1 MNINIKNVN
10 KDKIAA
16 WAVHGFTAS
25 GAVLGF
31 LAIISIFNNDQVGSF
46 LWLGLAL
53 LVDGLDGTIAR
64 KIGVTDKAPNIDGS
78 TLDNLIDYLNYVI
91 IPSLMIY
98 WFQMVPNGWE
108 IIIPAGVFAVSL
120 YTFANINM
128 KTEDYYFSGFPAL
141 WNIVVLYFYI
151 LNTNQYI
158 NLIVIILLSI
168 LTFIPIKFV
177 HPLRVKKLRNITI
190 FCTIIWS
197 ATTLKLITTLP
208 NINLFNDEKIV
219 LTIWI
224 LSSLYFI
231 TICGSRS
238 LKDIHFYVND

>member
-1 MNINIKNVN
+1 MNINIKKAN

-53 LVDGLDGTIAR
+53 LVDGLDGSIAR

-128 KTEDYYFSGFPAL
+128 KTDDYYFSGFPAL

-151 LNTNQYI
+151 LNTNAYV
-158 NLIVIILLSI
+158 NLIVIMFLSV

-208 NINLFNDEKIV
+208 NTNLFNDEKIV
-219 LTIWI
+219 LIIWI
-224 LSSLYFI
+224 ACSFYFA
-231 TICGSRS
+231 TISVSRS
-238 LKDIHFYVND
+238 LKGLIKYE

>member
-1 MNINIKNVN
+1 MNLKIKNVDKN
-10 KDKIAA
+10 KIAA

-31 LAIISIFNNDQVGSF
+31 LAIISIFNNDIVGSF

-64 KIGVTDKAPNIDGS
+64 KVDVSNKAPNIDGS

-91 IPSLMIY
+91 IPSLIIY
-98 WFQMVPNGWE
+98 WFQMVPNGWN
-108 IIIPAGVFAVSL
+108 IIIPAGIFAVSL

-128 KTEDYYFSGFPAL
+128 KTKDYYFSGFPAL

-158 NLIVIILLSI
+158 NLIVIITLSI

-177 HPLRVKKLRNITI
+177 HPLRVKKLRNITV
-190 FCTIIWS
+190 FCTILWS
-197 ATTLKLITTLP
+197 ATTLKLITTSSDV
-208 NINLFNDEKIV
+208 NLFNDEKIV
-219 LTIWI
+219 LIIWTACSFYFATI
-224 LSSLYFI
+224 SV
-231 TICGSRS
+231 SRS
-238 LKDIHFYVND
+238 LKGLINYE

>member
-10 KDKIAA
+10 KNKIAA

-31 LAIISIFNNDQVGSF
+31 LAIISIFNNDQTSSF

-64 KIGVTDKAPNIDGS
+64 KVGVSDKATNIDGS
-78 TLDNLIDYLNYVI
+78 MLDNLVDYLNYVI

-108 IIIPAGVFAVSL
+108 IIIPAGIFAVSL

-128 KTEDYYFSGFPAL
+128 KTEDYYFNGFPAL
-141 WNIVVLYFYI
+141 WNIVVLYYYI

-158 NLIVIILLSI
+158 NLIVIIFLSI

-197 ATTLKLITTLP
+197 ATTLKLVTTFP
-208 NINLFNDEKIV
+208 ETNLFNEKIV

-224 LSSLYFI
+224 ACSFYFAA
-231 TICGSRS
+231 ICGSRS
-238 LKDIHFYVND
+238 FKDLK

>member
-31 LAIISIFNNDQVGSF
+31 LAIISIFNNDQTSSF

-64 KIGVTDKAPNIDGS
+64 KVGVSDKATTIDGS
-78 TLDNLIDYLNYVI
+78 MLDNLVDYLNYVI

-108 IIIPAGVFAVSL
+108 IIVPAGIFAVSL

-158 NLIVIILLSI
+158 NLIVIIFLSI

-197 ATTLKLITTLP
+197 ATTLKLVTTFP
-208 NINLFNDEKIV
+208 EINLFNEKIV

-224 LSSLYFI
+224 VCSFYFA

-238 LKDIHFYVND
+238 FKDLK

>member
-1 MNINIKNVN
+1 MNIQNID

-91 IPSLMIY
+91 IPALMIY

-151 LNTNQYI
+151 LSTNQYI
-158 NLIVIILLSI
+158 NLIVIIFLSI
-168 LTFIPIKFV
+168 LTFIPVKFV

-197 ATTLKLITTLP
+197 ATTLKLVTTFP
-208 NINLFNDEKIV
+208 ETNLFNEKIV

-224 LSSLYFI
+224 ICSFYFAA
-231 TICGSRS
+231 ICVSRS
-238 LKDIHFYVND
+238 FKDII

>member
-1 MNINIKNVN
+1 MNIKLKKVD

-128 KTEDYYFSGFPAL
+128 KTDDYYFSGFPAL

-158 NLIVIILLSI
+158 NLIVIIFLSI

-197 ATTLKLITTLP
+197 ATTLKLVTTFP
-208 NINLFNDEKIV
+208 EINLFNEKIV

-224 LSSLYFI
+224 ACSFYFAA
-231 TICGSRS
+231 ICGSRS
-238 LKDIHFYVND
+238 FKDLK

>member
-64 KIGVTDKAPNIDGS
+64 KVGVTDKAPNIDGS

-108 IIIPAGVFAVSL
+108 IIVPAGIFAVSL
-120 YTFANINM
+120 YTFVNINM
-128 KTEDYYFSGFPAL
+128 KTEDYYFNGFPAL

-151 LNTNQYI
+151 LNTNLYV
-158 NLIVIILLSI
+158 NLIVIIFLSI
-168 LTFIPIKFV
+168 LTFVPIKFV

-219 LTIWI
+219 LIIWI
-224 LSSLYFI
+224 ACSFYFA
-231 TICGSRS
+231 TISVGRS
-238 LKDIHFYVND
+238 LKGLISYE

>member
-1 MNINIKNVN
+1 MLI

-31 LAIISIFNNDQVGSF
+31 LAIISIFNNDQTSSF

-64 KIGVTDKAPNIDGS
+64 KVGVSDKATNIDGS
-78 TLDNLIDYLNYVI
+78 MLDNLVDYLNYVI

-108 IIIPAGVFAVSL
+108 VIIPAGIFAVSL

-158 NLIVIILLSI
+158 NLIVIIFLSI

-197 ATTLKLITTLP
+197 ATTLKLVTTFP
-208 NINLFNDEKIV
+208 EINLFNEKIV

-224 LSSLYFI
+224 ACSFYFVS
-231 TICGSRS
+231 ICGSRS
-238 LKDIHFYVND
+238 FKDLK